1 VSAGVRRE
9 RRPLSDRAL
18 VICRSVAALLL
29 GGGHSY
35 RPFGATI
42 DVKRNPFR
50 LFTRPCHGLR
60 LRPQMRLSPQKRG
73 TGAAAPRGTLFQP
86 SSRRRAI
93 YRCSVGRSLCCDE
106 PAPMM
111 APREVPLLV
120 PRLREASVTGVD
132 RGGKRKP
139 RRSLRSD
146 PGSISAQLLWKLG
159 PLYPKFRNC
168 FWSSRV
174 LIRGNLPGL
183 SHKELIEAI
192 REMGIRPFV
201 PRIGWAS

>member
-1 VSAGVRRE
+1 
-9 RRPLSDRAL
+9 
-18 VICRSVAALLL
+18 
-29 GGGHSY
+29 
-35 RPFGATI
+35 
-42 DVKRNPFR
+42 
-50 LFTRPCHGLR
+50 
-60 LRPQMRLSPQKRG
+60 
-73 TGAAAPRGTLFQP
+73 
-86 SSRRRAI
+86 
-93 YRCSVGRSLCCDE
+93 
-106 PAPMM
+106 MM

-159 PLYPKFRNC
+159 PPYPKFRNS